1 MPEPGTEV
9 TVSGLNQREVFVGP
23 RPFERS
29 EQNLFFGRDREIS
42 ELLSLVTSNRV
53 VLCYAPSGAG
63 KTSLINAGL
72 HPRLEKEGFEVLPS
86 TRVRGLL
93 PEGVDQTSIANIYIF
108 NAVLSLAKETGSP
121 AELAQ
126 STLAAYLATVPH
138 LTDEEN
144 FPSPRILIFDQF
156 EELLTSYLER
166 WQERDGF
173 FQQVHAALQEDPLL
187 RVLFVMREDFVARIE
202 PFMRI
207 LKPLQQTRFRLD
219 LLGPSGA
226 QAAVT
231 GPLRGTPRHFKPGV
245 VDTLIEELLKVRV
258 ESTAGEATE
267 VIGEYVEPVQLQV
280 VCRNL
285 WTSLPDE
292 VQEISHE
299 HLKAYGDV
307 DQALREFYESC
318 LTDARTGLHTNE
330 ANLRQW
336 FERQLITPAGTR
348 GIVFRDAQQTAG
360 LTNSVVDF
368 LENRHIIRG
377 EWRAGSRWY
386 ELTHDRLIEPIQR
399 ANERWRAQRQANRN
413 RMLGF
418 SGIAV
423 ALTLMLFAATLSFR
437 RGTTY
442 AAPTDSTV
450 VAAIT
455 SAYENATSVVVAE
468 TAASVAQEQVAAAQE
483 NLAISQSRQ
492 LAAQAPLLDDPQ
504 LARLLA
510 VQANLFADTPESRRT
525 LHRVLSSQGVMD
537 GTFLRE
543 LNPEILSLALVYRL
557 ENTDKKWV
565 VSVAFS
571 PDGRR
576 FVSGGQDGTMILWDL
591 GTARQL
597 LPPLQGHR
605 SNVQQVIFSPDGKMI
620 ASVALDEQVLLWD
633 AFTGEPIGDP
643 LLGHKGLITA
653 VAFSPDGTKL
663 ALGGSDGTIRIW
675 DLASRESQVLLQPAE
690 VWDLA
695 WSPDG
700 KTLAAASAGSWV
712 HLLETETFE
721 RYRILQGAKGL
732 VRTIDWSPDGQTL
745 AGGAVITNQAGD
757 PIDGDVLIWDVAN
770 PSVIVRPLPE
780 NIQPV
785 RSVAFAPSGK
795 TLAIGRDDGMIALW
809 DVRSRQ
815 ILGSPFKAHDHRIM
829 SIDFSPDGRY
839 MISGSIDGTIGLWNV
854 LAPTRSV
861 VVNPTGDRLATSQGP
876 VISLWDISQGK
887 TDFLTLLAG
896 HTDEILSLAFTLD
909 GNTLASSGKDNTLRL
924 WDVNQGEPIGKPQ
937 STRSNVLTLQFT
949 PDGSLLAL
957 GGESGRVQLADPFT
971 SKFNTLME
979 QDSPILKVQFA
990 DDGKTLNVVGQNGTL
1005 VTFDVTSSDAKIVEE
1020 TALPSA
1026 QGGITSA
1033 ALSLDG
1039 NRAAYF
1045 QEGGSADVAVLA
1057 DDDRAHGIILSY
1069 WDQSFDPNVNRGDID
1084 FIIFKATEG
1093 NQYVDPTFQE
1103 YVRTTS
1109 SIPMRGA
1116 FHYYRENVPW
1126 RTQADLFLSTVK
1138 DQGLNFYILD
1148 LEVLPQ
1154 DGSTDFL
1161 ADAEQW
1167 LTYVDEQVEG
1177 RVMLLTYSAYQEKL
1191 GAAGDWMKEWPLLI
1205 LDYPTAP
1212 DRNGNP
1218 SLPQGFQDWHIWN
1231 YTDNGNGAAYGVG
1244 SDGIFLAVYNG
1255 TAAEMGQWLGLSAFT
1270 ILDRTSNNIVNPTE
1284 AIQVTSP
1291 HGLAFSPDGVYLAA
1305 AGRYTVSLLNA
1316 ATGDTLSS
1324 LSVNGEIVSVT
1335 FTPNSSSLV
1344 VGTSYGTVLLWDLS
1358 LLTPETEAEPM
1369 RAIACSQVQ
1378 ANLSEPEWTQYV
1390 GVDVPYQ
1397 ATCPELPVP

>member
-1 MPEPGTEV
+1 MVDPNVEV
-9 TVSGLNQREVFVGP
+9 LAPKVNEQEVFVGP

-72 HPRLEKEGFEVLPS
+72 HPRLEKEGFEVLPP

-93 PEGVDQTSIANIYIF
+93 PEGVDQTSITNIYIF

-138 LTDEEN
+138 LTDEED

-173 FQQVHAALQEDPLL
+173 FHQVHAALQDDPLL

-219 LLGPSGA
+219 LLGPGGA
-226 QAAVT
+226 QSAVT
-231 GPLRGTPRHFKPGV
+231 GPLRGTARHFKAGV

-258 ESTAGEATE
+258 ESTDGKATE

-285 WTSLPDE
+285 WTSLPDD

-360 LTNSVVDF
+360 LTNQVVDF

-399 ANERWRAQRQANRN
+399 ANRRWRAQRQANRN

-423 ALTLMLFAATLSFR
+423 ALALLLLATVLSFR
-437 RGTTY
+437 RGTAY
-442 AAPTDSTV
+442 AVPTDSTV

-468 TAASVAQEQVAAAQE
+468 TAASVAQEQVAAANE

-492 LAAQAPLLDDPQ
+492 LAAQALLTNDTQ

-510 VQANLFADTPESRRT
+510 VQANLFSDTPESRRA
-525 LHRVLSSQGVMD
+525 LHRILSRQSVLD
-537 GTFLRE
+537 GTFLKE
-543 LNPEILSLALVYRL
+543 LDPEILSLTFANRL
-557 ENTDKKWV
+557 ENLDKKWV
-565 VSVAFS
+565 ISVAFS

-576 FVSGGQDGTMILWDL
+576 FVSGGQDGTMIVWDL
-591 GTARQL
+591 GTAREFL
-597 LPPLQGHR
+597 SPLEGHR
-605 SNVQQVIFSPDGKMI
+605 SNIQQVTFSPDGKMI
-620 ASVALDEQVLLWD
+620 ASVALDEQVLLWN
-633 AFTGEPIGDP
+633 ASSGERIGDA
-643 LLGHKGLITA
+643 LLGHEGIITA

-663 ALGGSDGTIRIW
+663 ATGGGDGTIRIW
-675 DLASRESQVLLQPAE
+675 DLDSREAQVLLQPAE

-700 KTLAAASAGSWV
+700 KTLAAASAGNWV
-712 HLLETETFE
+712 HLFETDTFKN
-721 RYRILQGAKGL
+721 YRVLKGAKGL
-732 VRTIDWSPDGQTL
+732 VRTIDWSSDGQTL

-757 PIDGDVLIWDVAN
+757 PIGGDVLIWDVDTL
-770 PSVIVRPLPE
+770 SVSMRPLPE
-780 NIQPV
+780 NTQPV
-785 RSVAFAPSGK
+785 RSVAFAPNGK
-795 TLAIGRDDGMIALW
+795 TLAIGRDDGLIALW
-809 DVRSRQ
+809 DVRSTQ
-815 ILGSPFKAHDHRIM
+815 LLGTPFKAHEHRIM

-839 MISGSIDGTIGLWNV
+839 MISGSIDGTIGLWNL
-854 LAPTRSV
+854 LAPTHSA
-861 VVNPTGDRLATSQGP
+861 VVNASGDRLATSQGS
-876 VISLWDISQGK
+876 VITLWDISQGK
-887 TDFLTLLAG
+887 TDLLTLLAG
-896 HTDEILSLAFTLD
+896 HIDEVLSLAFTSD

-924 WDVNQGEPIGKPQ
+924 WDVNLGAPIGKPQ

-971 SKFNTLME
+971 SRFNTLME
-979 QDSPILKVQFA
+979 QDGPILKVQFA
-990 DDGKTLNVVGQNGTL
+990 DDGKTLHVVGQNGTL

-1020 TALPSA
+1020 TAFPSA
-1026 QGGITSA
+1026 QGGIASA

-1039 NRAAYF
+1039 KRAAYF
-1045 QEGGSADVAVLA
+1045 HEGGSADVAILA
-1057 DDDRAHGIILSY
+1057 DDERAHGIILSY
-1069 WDQSFDPNVNRGDID
+1069 WDQSFDPSVNRDDID
-1084 FIIFKATEG
+1084 FVIFKATEG
-1093 NQYVDPTFQE
+1093 NQYVDPTFEE
-1103 YVRTTS
+1103 YVRAS
-1109 SIPMRGA
+1109 RSIPMRGA
-1116 FHYYRENVPW
+1116 FHFYRENLPW
-1126 RTQADLFLSTVK
+1126 KEQADLFLSTVEGQ
-1138 DQGLNFYILD
+1138 DLHFYILD
-1148 LEVLPQ
+1148 LEVRPE
-1154 DGSTDFL
+1154 DGNTDFL

-1167 LTYVDEQVEG
+1167 LEYVDEQVEG
-1177 RVMLLTYSAYQEKL
+1177 RVMLLTYTAYQEKL
-1191 GAAGDWMKEWPLLI
+1191 GAAGDWMKDWPLLI
-1205 LDYPTAP
+1205 LEYPTRP

-1231 YTDNGNGAAYGVG
+1231 YTENGNGAEYGVAA
-1244 SDGIFLAVYNG
+1244 DRIYLAVYNG
-1255 TAAEMGQWLGLSAFT
+1255 TAAEMGQWLGLNAFT
-1270 ILDRTSNNIVNPTE
+1270 ILDRTSNSIVNPTE
-1284 AIQVTSP
+1284 AIEVTSP
-1291 HGLAFSPDGVYLAA
+1291 NGIAFSPDDVYLAA
-1305 AGRYTVSLLNA
+1305 AGQYTVSLLNT
-1316 ATGDTLSS
+1316 ATGDTVSS
-1324 LSVNGEIVSVT
+1324 LSVNGEIISVT
-1335 FTPNSSSLV
+1335 FTPDSNSLV
-1344 VGTSYGTVLLWDLS
+1344 VGTNYGTILLWDLS
-1358 LLTPETEAEPM
+1358 LLKSETASEPI

-1378 ANLSEPEWTQYV
+1378 ANLSESEWTQYV

-1397 ATCPELPVP
+1397 ATCPNLPVP